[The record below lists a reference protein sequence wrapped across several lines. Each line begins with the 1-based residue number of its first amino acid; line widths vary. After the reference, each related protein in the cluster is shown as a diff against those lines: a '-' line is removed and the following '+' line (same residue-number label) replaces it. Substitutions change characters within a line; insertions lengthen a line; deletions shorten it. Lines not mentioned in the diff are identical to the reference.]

1 MTNHL
6 FLVATNEPTGELGHF
21 YVQADNAYVLAGSK
35 VEISAAAVDTN
46 YIPMDEDYDYDLEA
60 SDGELDGNILTTPK
74 RGGEI
79 TITASSGRREGS
91 TTVYAIEDPTDVV
104 IRDSSGTALT
114 TLNAATGTTTQLAA
128 TAAYNHISLKADP
141 EAFTWEVTGDIGTV
155 DEHGLFTAAA
165 PGTGTITVSAGRARV
180 SIPVTVSS
188 SGTVSAGGVM
198 EVESFEGSTTIFRG
212 NGGGLDFSLN
222 HSADTVRLGRGSARV
237 DYTLTE
243 ADGDFDKAIEWLRE
257 KGLAKA
263 AKKSSRIA
271 AEGMAYATVENGV
284 GVVVEVNAETD
295 FASKTPLFVD
305 FVKDI
310 AKVVAADAPA
320 DIEALKNC
328 KYPGSELTVG
338 EMIPE
343 KVMVIGEN
351 IQIRRFARFP
361 ENFSVAYVHAGGK
374 IGVLVN
380 LEVSGGIDATVIGK
394 DIAMQIAALNPRFW
408 DKSQVSEDVLA
419 EEKKILVAQ
428 MDNDE
433 KMASKPLQVKEKI
446 AAGKMNKFFEE
457 NCLLQQAFVKDG
469 SVTVEQYMNSAAKAL
484 GGSVKFVDAVR
495 FEKGEGIEKKV
506 DDFAAEVAAAAGLAK

>member
-1 MTNHL
+1 M
-6 FLVATNEPTGELGHF
+6 A
-21 YVQADNAYVLAGSK
+21 
-35 VEISAAAVDTN
+35 
-46 YIPMDEDYDYDLEA
+46 
-60 SDGELDGNILTTPK
+60 
-74 RGGEI
+74 
-79 TITASSGRREGS
+79 
-91 TTVYAIEDPTDVV
+91 
-104 IRDSSGTALT
+104 
-114 TLNAATGTTTQLAA
+114 
-128 TAAYNHISLKADP
+128 
-141 EAFTWEVTGDIGTV
+141 
-155 DEHGLFTAAA
+155 FTAADVKKLREMTNVGMMDCKKA
-165 PGTGTITVSAGRARV
+165 LS
-180 SIPVTVSS
+180 
-188 SGTVSAGGVM
+188 
-198 EVESFEGSTTIFRG
+198 E
-212 NGGGLDFSLN
+212 N
-222 HSADTVRLGRGSARV
+222 
-237 DYTLTE
+237 
-243 ADGDFDKAIEWLRE
+243 DGDMDKAIECLRE

>member
-1 MTNHL
+1 M
-6 FLVATNEPTGELGHF
+6 A
-21 YVQADNAYVLAGSK
+21 
-35 VEISAAAVDTN
+35 
-46 YIPMDEDYDYDLEA
+46 
-60 SDGELDGNILTTPK
+60 
-74 RGGEI
+74 
-79 TITASSGRREGS
+79 
-91 TTVYAIEDPTDVV
+91 
-104 IRDSSGTALT
+104 
-114 TLNAATGTTTQLAA
+114 
-128 TAAYNHISLKADP
+128 
-141 EAFTWEVTGDIGTV
+141 
-155 DEHGLFTAAA
+155 FTAADVKKLREMTNVGMMDCKKA
-165 PGTGTITVSAGRARV
+165 LS
-180 SIPVTVSS
+180 
-188 SGTVSAGGVM
+188 
-198 EVESFEGSTTIFRG
+198 E
-212 NGGGLDFSLN
+212 N
-222 HSADTVRLGRGSARV
+222 
-237 DYTLTE
+237 
-243 ADGDFDKAIEWLRE
+243 DGDMDKAIEWLRE

-320 DIEALKNC
+320 DIDALKNC

-351 IQIRRFARFP
+351 IQIRRFARFT